1 MNEIVTW
8 VSAHWKD
15 VCVILTGLVGLA
27 TAVVKLT
34 PTQKDDNAVAKVIK
48 VLEAL
53 SLCNADG
60 SFVGATKEG
69 SAKAD
74 ANKEEE

>member
-1 MNEIVTW
+1 MNEVYNW
-8 VSAHWKD
+8 VCAHWKD
-15 VCVILTGLVGLA
+15 ICVILTALVGLA
-27 TAVVKLT
+27 TVVVKLT

-60 SFVGATKEG
+60 SFVGASKPVE
-69 SAKAD
+69 
-74 ANKEEE
+74 NKPEESK